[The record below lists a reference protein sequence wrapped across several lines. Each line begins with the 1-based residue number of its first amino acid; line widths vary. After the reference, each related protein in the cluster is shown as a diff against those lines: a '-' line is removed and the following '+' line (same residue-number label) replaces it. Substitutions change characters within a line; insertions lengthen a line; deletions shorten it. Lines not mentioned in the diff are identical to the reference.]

1 MLVLAQVSSR
11 KTKRSG
17 SRSSW
22 PSNQSSRRFRIS
34 GRSCSVACAVFFAR
48 DAVTAEVAPE
58 RCHAGERP
66 LTRQALL
73 QLGQCH
79 VRHRGERGRDQAG
92 MGLRAIREP
101 ITTLWLGPSIATSP
115 TQSLP
120 ADRARGA
127 DTEPRRRL
135 ATGQTLVNGA
145 QNTRPEIEMQRSR
158 HEGRPPL
165 PANTLNQIATF
176 SATPPTQSARKTL

>member
-1 MLVLAQVSSR
+1 LPR
-11 KTKRSG
+11 
-17 SRSSW
+17 
-22 PSNQSSRRFRIS
+22 SRREKPSAPGQDRAGRRTSPRVAS
-34 GRSCSVACAVFFAR
+34 GYPGDPARWRELSFFAR
-48 DAVTAEVAPE
+48 DAVAEEVAPE

-135 ATGQTLVNGA
+135 ATGQTRVNGA